1 MRKWF
6 YAGAVVGGFLLFGA
20 APAQADDV
28 VPGPAGGL
36 TGLLPAQGT
45 GLDPAGGLS
54 LPNPLGDAP
63 LVDVKPGTNS
73 ADLNSLDVAP
83 PGTAPAD
90 LPTDRTPATTVP
102 AEELPA
108 ADVVGGALPQTSSV
122 LPSNLL
128 GGDLLG
134 QLPLL
139 GGLGGLTPDG
149 RIPGAA
155 SQESGLFTGGLPLLG
170 GLGGL
175 LPANEIPSGAGAL
188 PAVNGLPA
196 GGTDVTPS
204 ALAGQTADDPA
215 DDPRAHEEPA
225 DDEATPQRTFSAGGR
240 PIAGRDRDF

>member
-6 YAGAVVGGFLLFGA
+6 YAGAVVGGFLLVGA
-20 APAQADDV
+20 APAHADDV
-28 VPGPAGGL
+28 IPAPAGGL
-36 TGLLPAQGT
+36 TGLLPAQGA

-54 LPNPLGDAP
+54 LPNPLGDGP
-63 LVDVKPGTNS
+63 LVDVKPGTNN
-73 ADLNSLDVAP
+73 ADLNGVDVPRSAVAP
-83 PGTAPAD
+83 AAE
-90 LPTDRTPATTVP
+90 PTDRTPATALP
-102 AEELPA
+102 AEDLPA
-108 ADVVGGALPQTSSV
+108 ADVVGGALPQASGI

-128 GGDLLG
+128 GGQALG

-149 RIPGAA
+149 RIPTGTP
-155 SQESGLFTGGLPLLG
+155 QESGLFTGGLPLLG

-175 LPANEIPSGAGAL
+175 LPANEIPAGAGAL
-188 PAVNGLPA
+188 PALNGLPA

-204 ALAGQTADDPA
+204 ALTDTADDDPA

-240 PIAGRDRDF
+240 PVAGRDRDF